1 METREILWGID
12 PMIKKLMYI
21 CFFFALCIFFYGF
34 YKIFKGFKKEQQKY
48 NFKEFLNVIFFQGK
62 LFRKPFIGFIH
73 SCIYYSFFI
82 LWIATE
88 LVAIHYDTPFKVF
101 QGATYLTI
109 SLLADISGVILVLGL
124 LFAAKRR
131 FIDKK
136 LQSKKPELYMSVMLF
151 TLVLLGFLLEA
162 LRIQALNYPS
172 LDKTFSPI
180 GYLFAQLLPY
190 CFSPSFYQTVWTV
203 HMLQTMFFIAFIPF
217 SRFKHFFIAP
227 TLALFENRQNSAL
240 LNPLNFEKEQFGY
253 QSLSDLTSK
262 EKLYFDACVE
272 CQRCTD
278 VCPSQLASHVLNPKD
293 IILKT
298 MNTSWHEHQYAQ
310 EELDSCTTCGAC
322 MQECPVYIEHV
333 PLILNLKRYKTMAL
347 GLIDPLMNATNEKI
361 KASGNPWGYKQ
372 EERDAWATSL
382 NIPIIEKN
390 TTVEYLYYV
399 GCAGSYE
406 KKNQETVKSLTA
418 LMNKA
423 NVSYAI
429 LGKKEKCTGDPL
441 RRSGDEYSFVEIA
454 TQNIVTLNE
463 YSFHYIVTHCPH
475 CLHTLKEYRDFG
487 GNYKVIHHTEL
498 LSHLIDQ
505 KKLKPINDTVT
516 YHDPCYLGRHHGAYD
531 EPRNILGKNL
541 LEPENNK
548 DKSLCCGMGG
558 GNMWKES
565 PSIIPETRLKDLKS
579 TGSNK
584 IITSCSFCLI
594 NFSSHEQTL
603 LVEDIATELLKYN

>member
-12 PMIKKLMYI
+12 PLIKKTMYA
-21 CFFFALCIFFYGF
+21 CFLIALGSFFYGF
-34 YKIFKGFKKEQQKY
+34 YTIFKGFKVEQKY
-48 NFKEFLNVIFFQGK
+48 NFKEFFNVIFFQGK
-62 LFRKPFIGFIH
+62 LFRKPFVGFIH

-88 LVAIHYDTPFKVF
+88 LVAIHYDTSFKVF
-101 QGATYLTI
+101 QGRTYLVV
-109 SLLADISGVILVLGL
+109 SLLADIAGVVLVLGL

-136 LQSKKPELYMSVMLF
+136 LSSRKKELFMGSMLF
-151 TLVLLGFLLEA
+151 TLVLLGFLLEV
-162 LRIQALNYPS
+162 LRIQAFNYPS
-172 LDKTFSPI
+172 IDKTFSPV
-180 GYLFAQLLPY
+180 GYFLAKSLPY
-190 CFSPSFYQTVWTV
+190 FFSSFLYEAIWTI
-203 HMLQTMFFIAFIPF
+203 HMIQTMFFIAYIPF
-217 SRFKHFFIAP
+217 SRFKHFIISPA
-227 TLALFENRQNSAL
+227 LALFENRKNSAL

-253 QSLSDLTSK
+253 QSFDDLTSK

-278 VCPSQLASHVLNPKD
+278 VCPSQLVSNILNPKD

-298 MNTSWHEHQYAQ
+298 VNSSWHENNYTQ
-310 EELDSCTTCGAC
+310 EEIDSCTTCGAC

-333 PLILNLKRYKTMAL
+333 PIILNLKRYKTMAL
-347 GLIDPLMNATNEKI
+347 GILDPSLNATNEKI
-361 KASGNPWGYKQ
+361 KTSGNPWGYKQ
-372 EERDAWATSL
+372 EDRDLWSSDL

-390 TTVEYLYYV
+390 KTVEYLYYV

-406 KKNQETVKSLTA
+406 KKNQETVKALTS

-423 NVSYAI
+423 GVDYAI

-454 TQNIVTLNE
+454 TQNIVTLKE
-463 YSFHYIVTHCPH
+463 YSFNYIVTHCPH
-475 CLHTLKEYRDFG
+475 CLHTLKEYKDFG
-487 GNYKVIHHTEL
+487 GDYKVIHHTEL

-505 KKLKPINDTVT
+505 KKLKPITDTVT
-516 YHDPCYLGRHHGAYD
+516 YHDPCYLGRHHGVYD

-541 LEPENNK
+541 IEPNNTK

-565 PSIIPETRLKDLKS
+565 SAVIPETRLKDLKN

-584 IITSCSFCLI
+584 IITGCSFCLI
-594 NFSSHEQTL
+594 NFSSHEQNV
-603 LVEDIATELLKYN
+603 LVQDISTELLKYN